1 MAYVISLAKLF
12 GRRKCR
18 YIARV
23 GNIISSEISN
33 LGFKKFVI
41 LKFYQKV
48 LNFSDVIIHNQ
59 KQ

>member
-23 GNIISSEISN
+23 GNIISSDLSN
-33 LGFKKFVI
+33 LGVLKK
-41 LKFYQKV
+41 LC
-48 LNFSDVIIHNQ
+48 
-59 KQ
+59 